1 MAHIVRHRT
10 VAMRW
15 RIPEESMAEASPAFR
30 GIYPMLYAL
39 FGADG
44 ALDRGAHAAQVKA
57 CLGAGVHGIAVG
69 GLASECN
76 KLSTSERVSM
86 MEWTLADVAGAVPV
100 SVTIAENTAA
110 GQTEMA
116 KASAANGAAWV
127 VLQPP
132 PVKSASE
139 EELIRFFGAV
149 ADASPVPVGIQNAP
163 EYIGIGL
170 SNAGL
175 IELNRR
181 HPNVSILK
189 AEGPALYIGR
199 LAEESKGVFQLF
211 NGRNG
216 IELIDDLRAGC
227 PGVIPGVE
235 CCDIESRVYD
245 LWVAGRHDEAEALF
259 KQTLPLL
266 MYLMSTIDHLLCYGK
281 RLAAR
286 RIGLGAVHDRTPAQA
301 PHPFGLSTLEHW
313 ARHLGDLGS

>member
-1 MAHIVRHRT
+1 MADSHGQGRFH
-10 VAMRW
+10 
-15 RIPEESMAEASPAFR
+15 

-44 ALDRGAHAAQVKA
+44 ALDRGANDAQVAA
-57 CLGAGVHGIAVG
+57 CIAGGVHGLAVG

-76 KLSTSERVSM
+76 KLTVEERRDHAR
-86 MEWTLADVAGAVPV
+86 WTLEAAAGKVPV
-100 SVTIAENTAA
+100 SVTISDNTVGGQIESMKRAA
-110 GQTEMA
+110 DA
-116 KASAANGAAWV
+116 GAAWA

-149 ADASPVPVGIQNAP
+149 ADAAPIPIGIQNAP

-181 HPNVSILK
+181 HPNVSVLK
-189 AEGPALYIGR
+189 AEGTGLYIGR
-199 LAEESKGVFQLF
+199 LAEEAGGAFTLF

-216 IELIDDLRAGC
+216 IELLDSLRHGCAGL
-227 PGVIPGVE
+227 IPGVE
-235 CCDIESRVYD
+235 ACDVESRIYD
-245 LWVAGRHDEAEALF
+245 LHSAGRTDEADREF
-259 KQTLPLL
+259 REILPLL
-266 MYLMSTIDHLLCYGK
+266 HFLMHTIDHLLCYGK

-286 RIGLGAVHDRTPAQA
+286 RIGLAEVHDRGPAQA
-301 PHPFGLSTLEHW
+301 PHPVGMAILDHW
-313 ARHLGDLGS
+313 SRDLGRLGQ